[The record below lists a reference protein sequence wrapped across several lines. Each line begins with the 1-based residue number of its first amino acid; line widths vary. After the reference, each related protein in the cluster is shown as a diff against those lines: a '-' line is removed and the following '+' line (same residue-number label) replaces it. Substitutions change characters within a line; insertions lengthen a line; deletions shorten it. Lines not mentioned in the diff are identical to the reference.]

1 MVFNFFILTFL
12 SWPFK
17 LDATPQHNATILR
30 PFKSEKSFF
39 SFNVKNKIKKEK
51 IYRKRVTNGTTANN
65 KKRKSE
71 IKKRL
76 FKSRKTKKEIKENG
90 RDNLLSLQQ
99 KKT

>member
-39 SFNVKNKIKKEK
+39 SFNVKNKIKKRKFTGNGSQMGLQPTIKKKEK
-51 IYRKRVTNGTTANN
+51 IRDK
-65 KKRKSE
+65 E
-71 IKKRL
+71 
-76 FKSRKTKKEIKENG
+76 KTF
-90 RDNLLSLQQ
+90 
-99 KKT
+99 